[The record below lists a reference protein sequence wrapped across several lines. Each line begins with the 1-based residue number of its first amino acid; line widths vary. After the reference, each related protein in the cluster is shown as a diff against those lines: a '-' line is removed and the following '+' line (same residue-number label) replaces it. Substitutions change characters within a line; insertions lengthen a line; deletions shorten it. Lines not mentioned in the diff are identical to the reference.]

1 MYYINFYFVIDDYK
15 WYGVVEYSVF
25 LSQIL
30 SIRMEL
36 DWKMVD
42 GYYIYCDFLDKSFF
56 FYRKLN
62 FKCLFVDNF
71 FKDFIN
77 ILEFRDIFSVLFS
90 LFYCQV

>member
-1 MYYINFYFVIDDYK
+1 
-15 WYGVVEYSVF
+15 
-25 LSQIL
+25 
-30 SIRMEL
+30 
-36 DWKMVD
+36 MVD

-90 LFYCQV
+90 LFYC